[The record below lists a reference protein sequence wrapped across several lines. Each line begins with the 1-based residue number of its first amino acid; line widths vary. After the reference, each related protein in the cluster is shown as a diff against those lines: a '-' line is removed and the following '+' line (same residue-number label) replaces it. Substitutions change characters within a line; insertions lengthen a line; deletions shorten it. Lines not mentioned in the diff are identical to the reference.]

1 MRRIKKIEMMVA
13 LQDENIKK
21 LERILK
27 MCGEHGIIN
36 DVDSKI
42 MDLFS
47 EKIAMSHVLTEID
60 NRLEK
65 IEKKLDLCSR
75 EACSYCDSVKDDDI
89 DDIFEG
95 AL

>member
-21 LERILK
+21 LENILK
-27 MCGEHGIIN
+27 MCGEHGIIE
-36 DVDSKI
+36 DVDSKL
-42 MDLFS
+42 MNMFS
-47 EKIAMSHVLTEID
+47 EKIAMSDVLREIN

-65 IEKKLDLCSR
+65 IEKKLGLCEVSD
-75 EACSYCDSVKDDDI
+75 ES
-89 DDIFEG
+89 DIFAG